1 MPLLNS
7 LVFLPKF
14 SGPSALLAFSM
25 VLFTVCTHDSFS
37 SRLLMGA
44 HIRKTSLKCQSSDIS
59 TGKFRI
65 SGISSQ
71 DHGCTR
77 RENRLFSP
85 TPMEYRCISVLQSSK
100 LAGSKRGDGSLDS
113 FKRHRK
119 DRPTNVSRS
128 SRKSYYT
135 VLLLHNS
142 IPAPAIRIAPRIVK
156 SPVPGPPVLGR
167 AVPGVF
173 VTVIL

>member
-1 MPLLNS
+1 MSLRHFPVIPGRWAVTLIFVWCAPMPLLNS

-77 RENRLFSP
+77 RKNRLFSP
-85 TPMEYRCISVLQSSK
+85 TLTDGRFSVGAHHVGTGC
-100 LAGSKRGDGSLDS
+100 LAQRLWNTGAYLYFNPPSLRDQ
-113 FKRHRK
+113 KG
-119 DRPTNVSRS
+119 V
-128 SRKSYYT
+128 T
-135 VLLLHNS
+135 VLW
-142 IPAPAIRIAPRIVK
+142 IALNGIGK
-156 SPVPGPPVLGR
+156 TGPP
-167 AVPGVF
+167 
-173 VTVIL
+173 T